1 MMIRKADASDLKRI
15 VELEKKYYEGYSI
28 SEGVLAKWIE
38 NGNFFVIEEDSKI
51 AGSIYFEFLN
61 EIQALSWDH
70 EPVTGTGKYV
80 YISEIAVDSKD
91 RIPILFNEVL
101 KVAKENS
108 CEAIVW
114 LTGEKGSHDKIEQDF
129 LKANGF
135 KISKKVESWECAPE
149 YFVHD
154 HSLWLK
160 KIK

>member
-1 MMIRKADASDLKRI
+1 MVREANISDAKQI
-15 VELEKKYYEGYSI
+15 IELEKDYYEGYSI
-28 SEGVLAKWIE
+28 SEEVLVKWIE
-38 NGNFFVIEEDSKI
+38 NGNFFVTEENSKI
-51 AGSIYFEFLN
+51 VGSIYFEFLN
-61 EIQALSWDH
+61 EIKDLPWYH
-70 EPVTGTGKYV
+70 EPIKGLGKYA
-80 YISEIAVDSKD
+80 YISEIAIDSKD
-91 RIPILFNEVL
+91 RVPILFNEVL

-135 KISKKVESWECAPE
+135 KISKKVESWECAPD

-154 HSLWLK
+154 HSLWFK